1 MPVKKAVVGLSVPM
15 YSLDGKA
22 SGNLDLPKEVFGEK
36 VNKSLLAQAVRIYL
50 NNQTAHFAHTK
61 TRSEVRGS
69 TRKIYKQKGTGGARH
84 GSNRAPIF
92 VGGGIALGPKSR
104 KVILD
109 FPQKMRKAAI
119 ISALSLRTLE
129 GEVLGISG
137 LEKASGKTSQIDIL
151 MKKLEKKSTLFVL
164 GERNEIVQRAVK
176 NLGKINV
183 VTARNLNT
191 LEILRH
197 KTVIIS
203 QDAVEK
209 LGEQK

>member
-15 YSLDGKA
+15 YSLDGKV
-22 SGNLDLPKEVFGEK
+22 SGNLDLPKQVFGEK
-36 VNKSLLAQAVRIYL
+36 VNRSLLAQAVRIYL
-50 NNQTAHFAHTK
+50 NNQTAHFANTK

-119 ISALSLRTLE
+119 ISALSLKTLE
-129 GEVLGISG
+129 GEVLGING
-137 LEKASGKTSQIDIL
+137 LEKASGKTSQFDML
-151 MKKLEKKSTLFVL
+151 MKKLEKKSTLFIL

-176 NLGKINV
+176 NLGKISV
-183 VTARNLNT
+183 VTAGNLNT
-191 LEILRH
+191 LEILKH